1 MEERT
6 ETAERHP
13 VRRRH
18 NTRGSVLRPRK
29 IERRATERVSGEM
42 ASIQG
47 LIHRFGRRETI
58 AELFESVMLPALR
71 EYVKPYA
78 EKAREERANETV
90 R

>member
-6 ETAERHP
+6 TAVERHP

-18 NTRGSVLRPRK
+18 NTQGSVLRPRK
-29 IERRATERVSGEM
+29 IEIRATERVSGEM

-47 LIHRFGRRETI
+47 LIHRFGHRETI
-58 AELFESVMLPALR
+58 AELFEIVMLPALR

-78 EKAREERANETV
+78 EKAREERANEAV